1 MEEIQNSNEDKI
13 EATFR
18 ENATP
23 IEAGVEADLSSKKAP
38 DIIYRVA
45 LRCNGVF
52 SGKFYEP
59 DVFIDEME
67 RLGFSFVGREDR
79 GYLKKELQGQPYF
92 NGLAGPFW
100 NGLNDDGRL
109 VILYEDEETYRICSL

>member
-1 MEEIQNSNEDKI
+1 MEKIQISDEDKF
-13 EATFR
+13 EATFG

-23 IEAGVEADLSSKKAP
+23 TEAAVEADLSSKKAP
-38 DIIYRVA
+38 DIIYGVA
-45 LRCNGVF
+45 LRGNGGF
-52 SGKFYEP
+52 GGSFYEP

-92 NGLAGPFW
+92 DGLVGPFW
-100 NGLNDDGRL
+100 NGLTDDGRL
-109 VILYEDEETYRICSL
+109 VILYEDEETYRIRSS